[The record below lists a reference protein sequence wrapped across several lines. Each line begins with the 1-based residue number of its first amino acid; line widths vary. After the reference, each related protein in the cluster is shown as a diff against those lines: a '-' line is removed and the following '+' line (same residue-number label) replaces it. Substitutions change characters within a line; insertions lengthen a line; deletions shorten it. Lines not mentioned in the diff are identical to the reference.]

1 MYVLLYDHFD
11 KDCVMNLTLLQAPG
25 GIPTSQVYAQLL
37 AIYLYQNDLY
47 V

>member
-1 MYVLLYDHFD
+1 MD
-11 KDCVMNLTLLQAPG
+11 LLQAPG

-37 AIYLYQNDLY
+37 AMYLYQNDLY

>member
-1 MYVLLYDHFD
+1 MLYDYLDEIH
-11 KDCVMNLTLLQAPG
+11 VMNLVLLQAPG